1 MPRPHPPWLLALL
14 AALGLAL
21 LLGFLGLGTWQVQR
35 RAWKL
40 DLIARVAQRLHAA
53 PTALPPA
60 AQWPALA
67 VADYEYRPVQAEGRW
82 LPAHTVL
89 TQATTAQGAGF
100 WVLTPLQLD
109 SGGTLLVNRGFIPQA
124 QRAQWQPDPT
134 PASPPVR
141 VQGLLRAS
149 EPGGG
154 FLRRNDPAQQRWHS
168 RDVAAIAQAQGLA
181 QTAPFFLDAGIP
193 DASPPAPAE
202 GALPAGPWP
211 YPGLTVVRFSNSH
224 LAYAFTWYGLAL
236 LTVVACV
243 LVARYELRLRAAAGP
258 LSPDAA
264 QP

>member
-1 MPRPHPPWLLALL
+1 MPRPHPPWFLALL

-89 TQATTAQGAGF
+89 TQATTALGAGF

-134 PASPPVR
+134 PAGMPVR

-181 QTAPFFLDAGIP
+181 HAAPFFIDAGRP
-193 DASPPAPAE
+193 DARGPAVPGPA
-202 GALPAGPWP
+202 ASAGPWP
-211 YPGLTVVRFSNSH
+211 RPGLTVVRFHNSH
-224 LAYAFTWYGLAL
+224 LVYALTWYGLAL
-236 LTVVACV
+236 LTAGACV
-243 LVARYELRLRAAAGP
+243 FVARYELRLRAASRENP
-258 LSPDAA
+258 LA
-264 QP
+264 